1 MRVQTKLTSLLLFIG
16 ITLMAARYLYQTF
29 ENQRVYSLF
38 QEEIKEKEVYFTKLM
53 ALKGANLKTLST
65 DYTYWDEMV
74 DFVHGNKSMT
84 WAEQNMDET
93 VLGTYQTDAIWV
105 YRLDLSL
112 AYAIKGQSAA
122 GLKDFPLS
130 GEVVRDIFLKKRLC
144 HFFVNT
150 EAGLMEIRGATIH
163 PTADNDRQTPPQG
176 YFFTGRLW
184 NKGYVDELA
193 ELIGGEIAVEKAKQA
208 VPDFKVLLGTNM
220 IIFSKELD
228 DWKGGP
234 AAYLDVRIHSQ
245 QMEGYKKSSR
255 NAMVTFIVFL
265 AVIIVVITIFMTTSL
280 SMPFGFISQALKKEN
295 PVHLRPLERDTSEF
309 GDISRLIYR
318 FFQQREDLIRE
329 VAERKKAE
337 MRFQQVVE
345 AAEEWIWEVD
355 SDGLYTYSSAVVEK
369 ILGYKPE
376 EIVGKKYF
384 YDFFLLEDRE
394 YMKKEA
400 LEAVAARQPFKNFI
414 NRNLHKDGHVVW
426 LDTSGTPV
434 FDEKGAFFGYR
445 GVDTDVTERKKAEE
459 GLKEAYIKL
468 KEIQEQLIQAE
479 KLNAVGQLASGVAH
493 EVRNPLAIILQGV
506 DFLESKIPPSS
517 GDIFEVLAMLR
528 ENIKRADKIINDL
541 LDFSRAAHLNLA
553 PSDLGL
559 VLETSLDLVKTRFRF
574 DNIVIEKEI
583 KKDIPLI
590 LADKNRLEQVFIN
603 ILLNSIQAMPEGGK
617 VTVRSYDK
625 KLEEIR
631 NGIGKRAQDSFYFG
645 ERAAIVEIEDT
656 GCGIPEEN
664 LKKIFDPFFT
674 TKGQSGSGLGLSVSR
689 NIIHMHRGLIH
700 AESTPGKGTKVTVIL
715 KLAERA

>member
-16 ITLMAARYLYQTF
+16 IALMAARYLYQTF

-38 QEEIKEKEVYFTKLM
+38 QEDIREKEVYFTKLV

-74 DFVHGNKSMT
+74 DFVHGDKGVK

-112 AYAIKGQSAA
+112 VYAIKGENAA

-130 GEVVRDIFLKKRLC
+130 GEAVRGIFLKKRLC

-163 PTADNDRQTPPQG
+163 PTADNERQTPPQG
-176 YFFTGRLW
+176 YFFAGRLW
-184 NKGYVDELA
+184 NKGYTDELA
-193 ELIGGEIAVEKAKQA
+193 DLIGGELAVEKTKQA
-208 VPDFKVLLGTNM
+208 VPDFRAQLEINT
-220 IIFSKELD
+220 IIFSEELD

-234 AAYLDVRIHSQ
+234 AAYLDVRIYSKE
-245 QMEGYKKSSR
+245 MEGYKKSSR
-255 NAMVTFIVFL
+255 NAMTTFIVFL
-265 AVIIVVITIFMTTSL
+265 VVIIVVITIFMTTSL

-295 PVHLRPLERDTSEF
+295 PAHLRPLERDTSEF

-355 SDGLYTYSSAVVEK
+355 RDGLYTYSSAVVEK

-384 YDFFLLEDRE
+384 YDLFLPEDRE

-400 LEAVAARQPFKNFI
+400 LEAIAARQPFRNFI

-434 FDEKGAFFGYR
+434 FDEKGVFFGYR

-506 DFLESKIPPSS
+506 DFLETKIPSSS

-583 KKDIPLI
+583 KKDIPLV

-603 ILLNSIQAMPEGGK
+603 ILLNAIQAMPEGGK

-645 ERAAIVEIEDT
+645 EMAAIVEIEDT

-674 TKGQSGSGLGLSVSR
+674 TKGQGGSGLGLSVSR

-700 AESTPGKGTKVTVIL
+700 AESTPGKGTKVTIIL